1 MLEDLNKEQVLM
13 PMLVAEM
20 LDTVGAIE
28 QLYKELTDKFLLVM
42 FNQLRK
48 DFLQSLFCGDK
59 NWHVESKF
67 LLDHKK
73 S

>member
-20 LDTVGAIE
+20 LDTVGAIA
-28 QLYKELTDKFLLVM
+28 QLYIELTDKFLLVM

-48 DFLQSLFCGDK
+48 DFL
-59 NWHVESKF
+59 
-67 LLDHKK
+67 
-73 S
+73 